1 MKCLFA
7 IPVFMLLGILA
18 FGQIKIVSQSPVFG
32 EDESVG
38 IQRVLLMNNGN
49 TFYLGLSKKSLT
61 VRVYSPKFTVKA
73 TKQLHPHLGKG
84 SSFKVKGLYDMN
96 GDVVVLVSAVDKHQ
110 VVLQRL
116 VIDGKT
122 GALKDEGTIGELE
135 KVSYF
140 KLAGIAFADV
150 PEPDF
155 FSEKMPEGNGYAVI
169 AMNSFQ
175 PDRNKRVVVAIYGP
189 DNKELSHAFYK
200 SPEEKYKY
208 IEYLGMAPLEKNKL
222 GVLAYGYNTR
232 SSGGKECELIFGTLT
247 TGDSLLVI
255 DKLGTSKKPASSSV
269 ARYNPVSKR
278 MMLLEV
284 VAKNDYSATVVDPF
298 GKTASARLPVGK
310 NKDGA
315 PQNLFVNED
324 GSFSAV
330 YEKLTVWTDK
340 YSTKYSSGYD
350 MEDYT
355 VSVLANDGEEIQH
368 YRVPRRHLRAE
379 MLRTPMFYNAY
390 NAFEMSYKQPSP
402 LEAFNYLSA
411 GGTNYLFLNDD
422 ADNIERVQAGKDP
435 RKVKS
440 LDDCDAFCYK
450 LSGDKEIPAVDYFF
464 AKPSEKRD
472 HDQGLFKAYDYNAES
487 KTYVVV
493 KAEQRGRD
501 LNWKLVW
508 MKP

>member
-1 MKCLFA
+1 M
-7 IPVFMLLGILA
+7 PVFMLLGVLA

-38 IQRVLLMNNGN
+38 IQRVLLMKNGN
-49 TFYLGLSKKSLT
+49 TFYLGLSKKLLT

-96 GDVVVLVSAVDKHQ
+96 GDVVVLVSAVDNHQ

-140 KLAGIAFADV
+140 KLAGVAFGDV

-155 FSEKMPEGNGYAVI
+155 FSEVMPEGNGYAVI

-175 PDRNKRVVVAIYGP
+175 PDRNKRVVVSIYGS

-208 IEYLGMAPLEKNKL
+208 IEYLGIAPLEKNKL

-232 SSGGKECELIFGTLT
+232 ASGGKECELIFGTLT
-247 TGDSLLVI
+247 TGDTLLVI
-255 DKLGTSKKPASSSV
+255 DKLGTSRKPASSSV
-269 ARYNPVSKR
+269 ARYNSVSKK

-284 VAKNDYSATVVDPF
+284 AAKEDYSATVVDPF
-298 GKTASARLPVGK
+298 GKTASTRLPIGR
-310 NKDGA
+310 NRDGA

-324 GSFSAV
+324 GSFSV
-330 YEKLTVWTDK
+330 IYEKFSIK
-340 YSTKYSSGYD
+340 YSGSSSAYD

-355 VSVLANDGEEIQH
+355 VSVLADDGKREIQH
-368 YRVPRRHLRAE
+368 YRIPRHHFRVN
-379 MLRTPMFYNAY
+379 MLRSPMFYNAY
-390 NAFEMSYKQPSP
+390 TTFEMAYKQPSP

-422 ADNIERVQAGKDP
+422 ADNIERVQAEKDP

-440 LDDCDAFCYK
+440 LDDCDAFYYR
-450 LSGDKEIPAVDYFF
+450 LSGEYEVPVVDYLF
-464 AKPSEKRD
+464 AKPAEKRD
-472 HDQGLFKAYDYNAES
+472 HNQGLFKAYDYSAES

-493 KAEQRGRD
+493 KAEQQGRD
-501 LNWKLVW
+501 LNWRLVW